1 VKTTTGKHEY
11 SGILQVGKL
20 TKSVLAVDLDTCIIL
35 LVTLLNQFRKSG
47 EVRTKTSATN
57 TFLAVPACDILP
69 PSLVILGCD
78 QFVQNRI

>member
-47 EVRTKTSATN
+47 EVRTNGSATS
-57 TFLAVPACDILP
+57 TFPGVPACDILP
-69 PSLVILGCD
+69 PSLAILGCD
-78 QFVQNRI
+78 QFVQNHS